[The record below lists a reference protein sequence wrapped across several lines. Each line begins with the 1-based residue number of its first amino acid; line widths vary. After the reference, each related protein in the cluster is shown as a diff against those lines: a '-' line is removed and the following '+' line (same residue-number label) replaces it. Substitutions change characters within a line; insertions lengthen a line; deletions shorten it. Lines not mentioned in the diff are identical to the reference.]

1 MMTDQSMIKWN
12 EQGLIPAVIQDAHN
26 KKVLML
32 GYMNEESLGK
42 TLETGK
48 TWFYSRS
55 RQQLWNKGETSGHF
69 QYVKS
74 VSYDCDGDTLLVQ
87 VEQVGVACHTGANSC
102 FYREL
107 PCNVIKGGNAADA
120 VEQTSALVQAVDSDS
135 LDSTDIDGL
144 DGTDAAILTQ
154 LFALIKQRQRELP
167 EGSYT
172 TYLFNKGTDKIL
184 KKIGEEA
191 AEIII
196 AAKGVDNAEVV
207 YETGDLLYHVLVL
220 LAQKDIQLED
230 VWAELA
236 KRH

>member
-1 MMTDQSMIKWN
+1 MMTDLNMIKWN
-12 EQGLIPAVIQDAHN
+12 EQGLVPAVIQDAHN

-42 TLETGK
+42 TLKTGK

-55 RQQLWNKGETSGHF
+55 RQKLWNKGETSGHF

-74 VSYDCDGDTLLVQ
+74 VSYDCDGDTLLIQ

-102 FYREL
+102 FFREL
-107 PCNVIKGGNAADA
+107 PCTVQKQQSSVSDPNRSAEEAIALQNTDTNGAA
-120 VEQTSALVQAVDSDS
+120 E
-135 LDSTDIDGL
+135 
-144 DGTDAAILTQ
+144 GTNELILAE
-154 LFALIKQRQRELP
+154 LFAVIQQRRRELP

-191 AEIII
+191 TEIII
-196 AAKGVDNAEVV
+196 AAKGGDNAEVI
-207 YETGDLLYHVLVL
+207 YETGDLLYHLLVL
-220 LAQKDIQLED
+220 LAQKDIQLQD